1 MVAEHDQS
9 MTLHILAHI
18 PEHPERKDDPNYHL
32 FDQAKARLKKQGLW
46 KCVINDDLCDGEPEL
61 HHMYVEFSQ
70 INNTDPDK
78 LARLLGLH
86 FDDDAAFQEFIESP
100 GNLEVLCAVHHRT
113 HFGIHVVPGPLWNA
127 LRFRKANTAPA
138 AEFLSAKDFA
148 AREKKG

>member
-18 PEHPERKDDPNYHL
+18 PEHETREDDPNYGK
-32 FDQAKARLKKQGLW
+32 FEQAKARLKKQGLW

-61 HHMYVEFSQ
+61 HHTYVEFSQ
-70 INNTDPDK
+70 INNADPDK
-78 LARLLGLH
+78 VAKLLGLH
-86 FDDDAAFQEFIESP
+86 FENDDEFQQFVESP

-127 LRFRKANTAPA
+127 LRFRKAGTAPA

-148 AREKKG
+148 ARQHKD